1 MAILEY
7 EPGAAFPGVIGR
19 TAEESAPAWPAPV
32 RARDGAPNVVFI
44 VLDDTG
50 FGQLGCYGSPIETPS
65 FDALAANG
73 LRYSNMHTTALC
85 SPSRSCIITGRNHHS
100 NAMAAITELA
110 SGYPGYNG
118 VIPFENGF
126 LSEMLVEHG
135 YSTFLVGKY
144 HLTPSNQETGAGPF
158 DRWPLG
164 RGFQRFYGFLGGDTS
179 QWYPDLVYDNHP
191 VEPPRTPEEGYHL
204 SEDLVD
210 KAMEFISDV
219 KQVDPAKPFYLYLCF
234 GATHAPHHVPKE
246 WADRYAGVFDD
257 GWDAYRERVFAR
269 QKELGIVPADAE
281 LSRHDPDVPDWES
294 LPPEARRLYSR
305 FMEVFAGFLSPHRSP
320 GRAAGRVP
328 AHARGAGQ
336 HADHGHLRQRRQRRG
351 RAHRDHERGAVL
363 QQRPG
368 AAGGEPRA
376 DRRDRRPQALQPLPV
391 GLDVGREHAVPPVEA
406 GDLPGRRQRSVHRL
420 LAAADHG
427 PGRGPHPVRA
437 HHRHGAHG
445 PGPAGHRAAQDDPR
459 RHPVTPARR
468 QLRPHAGRRRGR
480 EPPSDAVLRD
490 AGSPGHL
497 PRRLAGR
504 LPVARPVVHRG
515 GHGLRAADLGPDA
528 IRAGRQR
535 LGALPRGGGF
545 RREPQR
551 GRQTIATG

>member
-1 MAILEY
+1 MAIIEY
-7 EPGAAFPGVIGR
+7 GPGAAFPGVIGR
-19 TAEESAPAWPAPV
+19 TADESAPAWPAPV
-32 RARDGAPNVVFI
+32 RAREGAPNVLFI

-50 FGQLGCYGSPIETPS
+50 FGQLGCYGSPIQTPS

-135 YSTFLVGKY
+135 YSTFMVGKY

-179 QWYPDLVYDNHP
+179 QWYPDLVYDNHQ

-219 KQVDPAKPFYLYLCF
+219 KQVDPAKPFYLHLCF

-246 WADRYAGVFDD
+246 WADRYAGQFDE
-257 GWDAYRERVFAR
+257 GWDAYREKVFAR
-269 QKELGIVPADAE
+269 QKELGIAPAGRRA
-281 LSRHDPDVPDWES
+281 VA
-294 LPPEARRLYSR
+294 ARSGRARLGVAAAGSAAPVQPVHGGLRR
-305 FMEVFAGFLSPHRSP
+305 FPVPHRSP

-328 AHARGAGQ
+328 AHAGRAGQ
-336 HADHGHLRQRRQRRG
+336 HPGHGHLRQRRQCRG
-351 RAHRDHERGAVL
+351 RADRDHERGAVL

-368 AAGGEPRA
+368 AAGGKPQA
-376 DRRDRRPQALQPLPV
+376 DR
-391 GLDVGREHAVPPVEA
+391 
-406 GDLPGRRQRSVHRL
+406 
-420 LAAADHG
+420 
-427 PGRGPHPVRA
+427 
-437 HHRHGAHG
+437 
-445 PGPAGHRAAQDDPR
+445 
-459 RHPVTPARR
+459 
-468 QLRPHAGRRRGR
+468 
-480 EPPSDAVLRD
+480 
-490 AGSPGHL
+490 
-497 PRRLAGR
+497 
-504 LPVARPVVHRG
+504 
-515 GHGLRAADLGPDA
+515 
-528 IRAGRQR
+528 
-535 LGALPRGGGF
+535 
-545 RREPQR
+545 
-551 GRQTIATG
+551 